1 MVPCTSS
8 PPTLRNVGWILKR
21 FGTKLEQTLIMMVI
35 SKVQMNRKQQIAVL
49 IMAVYFVV
57 NIAANMDQLVISD
70 EEILFRFLN
79 DERLMVNP
87 DLETLDR
94 ENLSIL
100 SRQITTYIQGKI
112 LISVVNTILLVYLFA
127 NYLDMYRT
135 TKSSFTLGLVFLS
148 AALLSYSLFTNPVLL
163 SITSGSGGLQ
173 IIQYFNFLPDLLTT
187 MASTILIYLSRQ

>member
-1 MVPCTSS
+1 
-8 PPTLRNVGWILKR
+8 
-21 FGTKLEQTLIMMVI
+21 MVI
-35 SKVQMNRKQQIAVL
+35 SKVQMNRKQQVAVL
-49 IMAVYFVV
+49 IMALYFVV
-57 NIAANMDQLVISD
+57 NVAANLDQLAISD
-70 EEILFRFLN
+70 EEILYRLLN
-79 DERLMVNP
+79 DERILVNP
-87 DLETLDR
+87 DLGSLDQ

-112 LISVVNTILLVYLFA
+112 IISAVNTILLVYLFA

-163 SITSGSGGLQ
+163 SFTSGTGGLQ
-173 IIQYFNFLPDLLTT
+173 IVQYFNFLPDLLTT